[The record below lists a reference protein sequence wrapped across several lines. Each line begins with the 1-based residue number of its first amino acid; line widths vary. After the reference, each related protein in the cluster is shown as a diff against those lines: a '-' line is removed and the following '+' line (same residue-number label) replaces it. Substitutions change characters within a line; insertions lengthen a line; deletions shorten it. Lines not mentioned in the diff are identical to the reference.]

1 MFAKQS
7 VLKLKEFTE
16 NNEFSAQVSAF
27 KDVNTFKWQKAM
39 FWQI

>member
-16 NNEFSAQVSAF
+16 NNEFSAF
-27 KDVNTFKWQKAM
+27 KDVNTFK
-39 FWQI
+39 